1 MKRFTDRLTEE
12 GYFMKKLIAF
22 IFAVIIMITIC
33 GCGNVTKANIMLTPS
48 QRYSEKELT
57 TAVNI
62 TKTYFMMNYDGCTL
76 NYISYND
83 DVNEKNR
90 EDNLFRYL
98 NPDRAGNIKDIVQFD
113 VSYTDKDNTEKTVDY
128 IVVRYENSGWEILD
142 HGV

>member
-1 MKRFTDRLTEE
+1 ME
-12 GYFMKKLIAF
+12 KLIAF

-33 GCGNVTKANIMLTPS
+33 GCGNVSKANIMLTPS

-113 VSYTDKDNTEKTVDY
+113 VNYTDKDNTEKTVDY

>member
-1 MKRFTDRLTEE
+1 
-12 GYFMKKLIAF
+12 MKKLIAF

-33 GCGNVTKANIMLTPS
+33 GCGNVSKANIMLTPS
-48 QRYSEKELT
+48 QRYSEKEIA

-113 VSYTDKDNTEKTVDY
+113 VSYTDKDSTEKTEDY

>member
-1 MKRFTDRLTEE
+1 
-12 GYFMKKLIAF
+12 MKKLIAF

-33 GCGNVTKANIMLTPS
+33 GCGNVSKAEIMLTPS
-48 QRYSEKELT
+48 QRYSEKEIA

-98 NPDRAGNIKDIVQFD
+98 DPDRAGNIKDIVQFD
-113 VSYTDKDNTEKTVDY
+113 VSYTDKDNTEKTEDY

-142 HGV
+142 HGF

>member
-1 MKRFTDRLTEE
+1 
-12 GYFMKKLIAF
+12 MKKLIAF

-33 GCGNVTKANIMLTPS
+33 GCGNVSKANIMLTPS

-57 TAVNI
+57 TAANI

-90 EDNLFRYL
+90 EDNLFRNL
-98 NPDRAGNIKDIVQFD
+98 DPDRAGNIKDIVQFD
-113 VSYTDKDNTEKTVDY
+113 VSYTDKDSTEKKVDY
-128 IVVRYENSGWEILD
+128 IVVRYENSGWEILG
-142 HGV
+142 HGF

>member
-1 MKRFTDRLTEE
+1 
-12 GYFMKKLIAF
+12 MKKLFTLICA
-22 IFAVIIMITIC
+22 AVIMISVC

-57 TAVNI
+57 TATNI

-113 VSYTDKDNTEKTVDY
+113 VSYTDKDSTEKKKIISLCVTKTAVGKISTTEFND
-128 IVVRYENSGWEILD
+128 L
-142 HGV
+142 

>member
-1 MKRFTDRLTEE
+1 
-12 GYFMKKLIAF
+12 MKKIFTF
-22 IFAVIIMITIC
+22 ICAAVIMISVS

-57 TAVNI
+57 TAANI
-62 TKTYFMMNYDGCTL
+62 TKTYLMMNYDGCTL

-113 VSYTDKDNTEKTVDY
+113 VSYTDKDSTEKKEDY
-128 IVVRYENSGWEILD
+128 ILVRYENSGWEILD

>member
-1 MKRFTDRLTEE
+1 ME
-12 GYFMKKLIAF
+12 KLIAF

-33 GCGNVTKANIMLTPS
+33 GCGNVSKANIMLTPS

-113 VSYTDKDNTEKTVDY
+113 VSYTDKDSTEKTEDY

>member
-1 MKRFTDRLTEE
+1 
-12 GYFMKKLIAF
+12 MKKLFTLICA
-22 IFAVIIMITIC
+22 AVIMISVC
-33 GCGNVTKANIMLTPS
+33 GCGNVTKADIMLTPS

-57 TAVNI
+57 TAANI

-113 VSYTDKDNTEKTVDY
+113 VSYTDKDNTEKTEDY

>member
-1 MKRFTDRLTEE
+1 
-12 GYFMKKLIAF
+12 MKKLFTLICA
-22 IFAVIIMITIC
+22 AVIMITVS
-33 GCGNVTKANIMLTPS
+33 GCGNVSKANIMLTSS

-57 TAVNI
+57 TAANI

-98 NPDRAGNIKDIVQFD
+98 DPDRAGNIKDIVQFD
-113 VSYTDKDNTEKTVDY
+113 VSYTDKDNTEKTEDY

>member
-1 MKRFTDRLTEE
+1 ME
-12 GYFMKKLIAF
+12 KLIAF

-33 GCGNVTKANIMLTPS
+33 GCGNVSKAEIMLTPS

-113 VSYTDKDNTEKTVDY
+113 VSYTDKDSTEKTEDY
-128 IVVRYENSGWEILD
+128 IVVRYENSGWENLD

>member
-1 MKRFTDRLTEE
+1 
-12 GYFMKKLIAF
+12 
-22 IFAVIIMITIC
+22 
-33 GCGNVTKANIMLTPS
+33 
-48 QRYSEKELT
+48 
-57 TAVNI
+57 
-62 TKTYFMMNYDGCTL
+62 MMNYDGCTL

-113 VSYTDKDNTEKTVDY
+113 VSYTDKDNTEKTEDY

>member
-1 MKRFTDRLTEE
+1 
-12 GYFMKKLIAF
+12 MKKLIAF

-33 GCGNVTKANIMLTPS
+33 GCGNVSKANIMLTPS

-113 VSYTDKDNTEKTVDY
+113 VSYTDKDSTEKTEDY

>member
-1 MKRFTDRLTEE
+1 
-12 GYFMKKLIAF
+12 MKKLIAF

-33 GCGNVTKANIMLTPS
+33 GCGNVSKAEIMLTPS

-57 TAVNI
+57 TAANI
-62 TKTYFMMNYDGCTL
+62 TKTYLMMNYDGCTL

-113 VSYTDKDNTEKTVDY
+113 VSYTDKDSTEKKEDY
-128 IVVRYENSGWEILD
+128 ILVRYENSGWEILD

>member
-1 MKRFTDRLTEE
+1 
-12 GYFMKKLIAF
+12 MKKLIAF

-33 GCGNVTKANIMLTPS
+33 GCGNVSKANIMLTPS

-57 TAVNI
+57 TAANI

-83 DVNEKNR
+83 DVNEKER
-90 EDNLFRYL
+90 ENNLFRYL
-98 NPDRAGNIKDIVQFD
+98 NPDRAGNVKDIVQFD
-113 VSYTDKDNTEKTVDY
+113 VSYTDKDNTEKTEDY

>member
-1 MKRFTDRLTEE
+1 
-12 GYFMKKLIAF
+12 MKKLIAF

-33 GCGNVTKANIMLTPS
+33 GCGNVSKANIMLTPS
-48 QRYSEKELT
+48 QRYSEKEIA

-98 NPDRAGNIKDIVQFD
+98 DPDRAGNIKDIVQFD
-113 VSYTDKDNTEKTVDY
+113 VSYTDKDNTEKTEDY

>member
-1 MKRFTDRLTEE
+1 
-12 GYFMKKLIAF
+12 MKKLIAF

-33 GCGNVTKANIMLTPS
+33 GCGNVSKAEIMLTPS
-48 QRYSEKELT
+48 QRYSEKEIA

-98 NPDRAGNIKDIVQFD
+98 DPDRAGNIKDIVQFD
-113 VSYTDKDNTEKTVDY
+113 VSYTDKDNTEKTEDY

>member
-1 MKRFTDRLTEE
+1 
-12 GYFMKKLIAF
+12 MKKLIAF

-33 GCGNVTKANIMLTPS
+33 GCGNVSKAEIMLTPS
-48 QRYSEKELT
+48 QRYSEKEIA
-57 TAVNI
+57 TAGNI

-98 NPDRAGNIKDIVQFD
+98 DPDRAGNIKDIVQFD
-113 VSYTDKDNTEKTVDY
+113 VSYTDKDNTEKTEDY

-142 HGV
+142 HGF

>member
-1 MKRFTDRLTEE
+1 
-12 GYFMKKLIAF
+12 MKKLIAF

-33 GCGNVTKANIMLTPS
+33 GCGNVTKADIMLTPS

-57 TAVNI
+57 TAANI
-62 TKTYFMMNYDGCTL
+62 TQTYFMMNYDGCTL

-90 EDNLFRYL
+90 EDNLSRYL

-113 VSYTDKDNTEKTVDY
+113 VSYTDKDNTEKTEDY
-128 IVVRYENSGWEILD
+128 ILVRYENSGWEILD

>member
-1 MKRFTDRLTEE
+1 
-12 GYFMKKLIAF
+12 MKKLIAF

-33 GCGNVTKANIMLTPS
+33 GCGNVSKANIMLTPS

-57 TAVNI
+57 TAANI
-62 TKTYFMMNYDGCTL
+62 TKTYFMMTYDGCTL

-113 VSYTDKDNTEKTVDY
+113 VSYTDKDSTEKKEDY
-128 IVVRYENSGWEILD
+128 ILVRYENSGWENLD

>member
-1 MKRFTDRLTEE
+1 
-12 GYFMKKLIAF
+12 MKKLIAF

-48 QRYSEKELT
+48 QRYSEKEIA

-98 NPDRAGNIKDIVQFD
+98 DPDRAGNIKDIVQFD
-113 VSYTDKDNTEKTVDY
+113 VSYTDKDNTEKTEDY

>member
-1 MKRFTDRLTEE
+1 ME
-12 GYFMKKLIAF
+12 KLIAF

-33 GCGNVTKANIMLTPS
+33 GCGNVSKAEIMLTPS
-48 QRYSEKELT
+48 QRYSEKEIA

-98 NPDRAGNIKDIVQFD
+98 DPDRAGNIKDIVQFD
-113 VSYTDKDNTEKTVDY
+113 VSYTDKDNTEKTEDY

>member
-1 MKRFTDRLTEE
+1 
-12 GYFMKKLIAF
+12 MKKLIAF

-57 TAVNI
+57 TAANI

-98 NPDRAGNIKDIVQFD
+98 
-113 VSYTDKDNTEKTVDY
+113 YTDKDNTEKTEDY